1 MLELTKT
8 DKVIKIVDELN
19 KLYKIRKFLNND
31 PYKVLVRTILSQR
44 TRDENTDQA
53 TKNLFG
59 KYKDIYE
66 VVDAQ
71 TEDVEELIRCSGF
84 YRVKAARIKEVS
96 RILIDQYGGEVPD
109 NLKEL
114 VELPGVGRKTA
125 NCVLVY
131 AFELPAIPVD
141 THVHRISNRIGLVNT
156 KTPEQTEVEL
166 AKIAPK
172 ELWIKLNDLMVQFG
186 QTICKPMS
194 PQCEM
199 CPISDICDYC

>member
-66 VVDAQ
+66 VVDAP
-71 TEDVEELIRCSGF
+71 TEDVEELIRCKS
-84 YRVKAARIKEVS
+84 S
-96 RILIDQYGGEVPD
+96 
-109 NLKEL
+109 
-114 VELPGVGRKTA
+114 
-125 NCVLVY
+125 
-131 AFELPAIPVD
+131 
-141 THVHRISNRIGLVNT
+141 
-156 KTPEQTEVEL
+156 
-166 AKIAPK
+166 
-172 ELWIKLNDLMVQFG
+172 
-186 QTICKPMS
+186 
-194 PQCEM
+194 
-199 CPISDICDYC
+199 

>member
-1 MLELTKT
+1 MLELTET
-8 DKVIKIVDELN
+8 EKVIKIVDELN
-19 KLYKIRKFLNND
+19 KLYKFREFVNKD

-59 KYKDIYE
+59 KYKNIYE
-66 VVDAQ
+66 IVGAPTD
-71 TEDVEELIRCSGF
+71 DVEELIRCSGF